1 MRKVLMGNH
10 AISYGATL
18 SRSQVIA
25 AYPITPQTQV
35 VELLSEM
42 VADGKLEA
50 EFIKVES
57 EHSALAACV
66 GASAAGARAFTATS
80 AQGLLLMHEV
90 LHWAGRGRLPVVMA
104 NINRAVFPGWTIWTD
119 QNDSL
124 SQRDTGW
131 IQFYASDNQEVLD
144 TIILSFR
151 IAEKVLLPVMVN
163 LDAFFLSHTYEAVD
177 MPEQADVDKFLP
189 PFQPQWKLDPQAPRA
204 FGGLTS
210 PAIYMEFQYNTQKAM
225 EAALPFINEAGREY
239 AKITGRYY
247 GNLEGYRLE
256 DAEVVLITSGT
267 IGRTANIVIDELR
280 AKGVR
285 IGNLRIRTFRPL
297 PVDEIAAAL
306 RGKKKALVVDRNI
319 SFGHSGIFY
328 EEIKAGLY
336 NRDVRPPLFG
346 YVTGLGG
353 RDVTPEII
361 HEIVDHGMKH
371 DKPDQDVIWI
381 GVNQ

>member
-189 PFQPQWKLDPQAPRA
+189 PFQPQWKLDPQTPRA